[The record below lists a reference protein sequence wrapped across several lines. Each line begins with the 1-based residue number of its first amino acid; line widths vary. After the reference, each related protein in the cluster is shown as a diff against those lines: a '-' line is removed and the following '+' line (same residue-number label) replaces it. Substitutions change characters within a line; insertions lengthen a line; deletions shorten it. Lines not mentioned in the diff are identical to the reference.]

1 MGTYKYDSAVFR
13 RNGILTL
20 SVGPDQRAEKAS
32 NVEKSNSLFPSVPQT
47 MFPETHIIWLKL
59 DWQTNKNVHH
69 LVTSENTMCYILTYG
84 LILDI
89 SILEPLG
96 EFLTKETR

>member
-20 SVGPDQRAEKAS
+20 SVGPDQWAEKAS

-47 MFPETHIIWLKL
+47 MFPETHII
-59 DWQTNKNVHH
+59 
-69 LVTSENTMCYILTYG
+69 
-84 LILDI
+84 
-89 SILEPLG
+89 
-96 EFLTKETR
+96 